1 MLESN
6 DFYLSKDQSNTI
18 RLRPYIIPDGSCL
31 RGKACC
37 SPCKLIEIF
46 GKINPLQTTENGRGI
61 VSVRVALLLRTT
73 EIKPCSLDLF
83 RLFKEYLYT
92 TWTILPS
99 HPLRSVFIRTLHTHT
114 PSHNPPYY
122 HKAKNKTKRNKQTS
136 FKLRVLCF
144 FCFS

>member
-114 PSHNPPYY
+114 HLHTIPLIIT
-122 HKAKNKTKRNKQTS
+122 KQKTKQKRNKQTS
-136 FKLRVLCF
+136 FKLRVLF
-144 FCFS
+144 FLF